1 MSSIAK
7 RPNGKWRARY
17 RDPDGREH
25 ARHFERK
32 TDAQRWLDEVTA
44 DLVTGR
50 YVAPDAGRTT
60 FGSFA
65 ADWLAAQTS
74 DPSTISTLESRIRVH
89 MLPTFGRT
97 QLRNIKPSS
106 VQAWVRGRS
115 DEVAP
120 SYCRLLLTNLSTI
133 LAAAV
138 DDQLIATNPCD
149 SSSVS
154 PPKVVKRKVEPWTV
168 ERVQAVVAA
177 HPPELRAMPI
187 VGAGCGLRQGE
198 VIGLPVDEVDFLRHT
213 VHVRQQVKILDG
225 ELVFS
230 PPKGGRER
238 ETPLP
243 EWVAV
248 ALSESLRVRPAVD
261 VTLPWMEVDGEPR
274 TARLVFTNRDG
285 EAMTR
290 AYYAHN
296 GWKPALA
303 TAEVER
309 KRTNGFHALRHHFA
323 SVLLQ
328 QGVSIR
334 AVADYLG
341 HHDPGFTLR
350 TYAHLMPDDQD
361 RSRAAI
367 DAVHGPPADSMR
379 TGDVR

>member
-1 MSSIAK
+1 M
-7 RPNGKWRARY
+7 
-17 RDPDGREH
+17 
-25 ARHFERK
+25 
-32 TDAQRWLDEVTA
+32 
-44 DLVTGR
+44 
-50 YVAPDAGRTT
+50 
-60 FGSFA
+60 
-65 ADWLAAQTS
+65 
-74 DPSTISTLESRIRVH
+74 
-89 MLPTFGRT
+89 
-97 QLRNIKPSS
+97 
-106 VQAWVRGRS
+106 
-115 DEVAP
+115 
-120 SYCRLLLTNLSTI
+120 
-133 LAAAV
+133 
-138 DDQLIATNPCD
+138 
-149 SSSVS
+149 
-154 PPKVVKRKVEPWTV
+154 
-168 ERVQAVVAA
+168 
-177 HPPELRAMPI
+177 
-187 VGAGCGLRQGE
+187 
-198 VIGLPVDEVDFLRHT
+198 IGLPVDEVDFLRHT

-225 ELVFS
+225 ELVFA

-274 TARLVFTNRDG
+274 TARLIFTNRDG

-309 KRTNGFHALRHHFA
+309 KRSNGFHALRHHFA

-367 DAVHGPPADSMR
+367 DAVHGPPADSVR
-379 TGDVR
+379 TGDMP